1 MSLYAIGIT
10 RLPRSLKIQCPN
22 INQISLADDVV
33 CAGKMKNLKI
43 WLDRLVLQVQ
53 KNGYYVNGQ
62 KILGNRET

>member
-1 MSLYAIGIT
+1 MSLYAIRIT
-10 RLPRSLKIQCPN
+10 RLLRSLKIQCPN

-33 CAGKMKNLKI
+33 CTGKMKSLMY

-62 KILGNRET
+62 KILDNREI